1 MSLDGGVCGFAIIHP
16 LSPTQPTQTWTKTA
30 DRPLRSAAQSLGIWL
45 FAHFVGVA
53 VPWRSVRQVD
63 GSVLLAFE
71 HERLQALAAAGER
84 VPPVL
89 AFDGYTLETGDIGP
103 TLDHVLHRT
112 PEGERLALMCA
123 ASADL
128 AGFHARGQWH
138 GGAQVRNLTWD
149 GRHFARL
156 DFEER
161 LQPGLPL
168 STVQVYDA
176 LQLVLSL
183 ARHLDALG
191 PQAVLAVLNAY
202 DRASA
207 PAGGEVHPAPD
218 LSGFLRRLLPRLRL
232 VSRVAAWSSRLDG
245 SRELVRLRTVLDGM
259 AAFVQQSAP
268 AAVP

>member
-1 MSLDGGVCGFAIIHP
+1 MN
-16 LSPTQPTQTWTKTA
+16 PTTPTKTWTKTA

-45 FAHFVGVA
+45 FAHFVGVP
-53 VPWRSVRQVD
+53 VPWRAVRQTD

-71 HERLQALAAAGER
+71 HERLKALAAAGER

-89 AFDGYTLETGDIGP
+89 AFDGYSLETGDIGP

-112 PEGERLALMCA
+112 PEADRLALMCA
-123 ASADL
+123 AGADL

-138 GGAQVRNLTWD
+138 GGAQTRNLTWD
-149 GRHFARL
+149 GQHFARL

-168 STVQVYDA
+168 ATVQVYDV

-183 ARHLDALG
+183 SRYLDALG

-202 DRASA
+202 GQASQSSARRASV
-207 PAGGEVHPAPD
+207 PPD
-218 LSGFLRRLLPRLRL
+218 LVGFLHRLLPRLLL
-232 VSRVAAWSSRLDG
+232 VSRLAAWSSRLDG
-245 SRELVRLRTVLDGM
+245 SREVVRLRTVLDGM
-259 AAFVQQSAP
+259 TAFVQQARPSA
-268 AAVP
+268 AA